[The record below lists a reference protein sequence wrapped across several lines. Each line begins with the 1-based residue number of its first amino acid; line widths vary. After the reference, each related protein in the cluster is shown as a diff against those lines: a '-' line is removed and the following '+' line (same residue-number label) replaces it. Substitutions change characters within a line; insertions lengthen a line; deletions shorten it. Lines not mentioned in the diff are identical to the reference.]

1 MSLFISFEG
10 IEGCG
15 KTTQVG
21 LLNSYL
27 TSRGYPCLVTR
38 EPGGTKI
45 GDQIRAILLRS
56 ENSDLTLKAEL
67 FLYMAS
73 RVQHVE
79 TVILPALS
87 QGNLIL
93 CDRFSDSTAVYQGL
107 VQGIDFT
114 LIEEMNRIA
123 TDGIIPDITLLIDC
137 PVEGSLQRAWKRY
150 EQNAQDADHAR
161 FERKE
166 IDFHHRVRKGYLALA
181 RKEPG
186 RIKVIDGD
194 RDPLVIHGEISTLVS
209 ARLEERVKG

>member
-27 TSRGYPCLVTR
+27 TSLGYPCLVTR

-45 GDQIRAILLRS
+45 GDQIRAILLRA
-56 ENSDLTLKAEL
+56 ENSDLILKAEL

-73 RVQHVE
+73 RAQHVE

-87 QGNLIL
+87 HGHVIL
-93 CDRFSDSTAVYQGL
+93 CDRFNDSTVVYQGL

-114 LIEEMNRIA
+114 LIEELNRVA
-123 TDGIIPDITLLIDC
+123 TGGIKPDITFVIDC
-137 PVEGSLQRAWKRY
+137 AVERSLQRAWKRY
-150 EQNAQDADHAR
+150 ERNTQDADHTR

-166 IDFHHRVRKGYLALA
+166 IDFHQRVRNGYLALA

-194 RDPLVIHGEISTLVS
+194 REALVIHGEISSLVT